1 MPKAKSPDDASRGG
15 AGAGARGP
23 GDPRVRLA
31 SCVNEL
37 MTRSGM
43 TQRAA
48 AEQLGM
54 PQPRISAI
62 KNYRLSGISIEKLF
76 SALVALDQNITITVK
91 PRQRR
96 GSGGVDVVLT
106 EGSAP

>member
-1 MPKAKSPDDASRGG
+1 MSKANAPDKARPEGSTASPPW
-15 AGAGARGP
+15 P

-37 MTRSGM
+37 MTKSGM

-48 AEQLGM
+48 AEQLRM

-62 KNYRLSGISIEKLF
+62 RNYRLSGISIEKLF
-76 SALVALDQNITITVK
+76 SVLVALDQNITITVK
-91 PRQRR
+91 PQRRR

-106 EGSAP
+106 EGSAS